1 MLDTALLFYMEN
13 IIYTILKDKA
23 SLIPPVIIEV
33 PVRSNKSEQAGM
45 FDARQHS

>member
-1 MLDTALLFYMEN
+1 MSDTALLFYMKN

-23 SLIPPVIIEV
+23 SLIPPACIEV
-33 PVRSNKSEQAGM
+33 PVRSNESEQAGM